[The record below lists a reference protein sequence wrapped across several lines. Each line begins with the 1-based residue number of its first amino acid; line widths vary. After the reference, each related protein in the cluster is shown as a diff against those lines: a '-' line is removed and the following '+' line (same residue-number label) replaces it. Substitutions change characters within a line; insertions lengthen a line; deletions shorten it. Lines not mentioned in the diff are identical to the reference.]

1 MSDGEKIFPTK
12 IPFIRRKEN
21 NPLDGYHF
29 EDEDILEEDIL
40 ENVEDIKQVDS
51 DKEEEEE
58 EEREEELLQE
68 EDDDERNDFSEDE
81 KVQPYDI
88 RKGSNYRWRIGGEEL
103 K

>member
-58 EEREEELLQE
+58 EDNNYSIFNKFALL
-68 EDDDERNDFSEDE
+68 ND
-81 KVQPYDI
+81 YD
-88 RKGSNYRWRIGGEEL
+88 
-103 K
+103 